1 MREIIDVSVTDV
13 LMTQAAANGYSH
25 PRPLDPGMLWGP
37 GLAGGVGTGRIQEM
51 LVTLR
56 RSSGAAEQA
65 ESPVVEISETGNR
78 ARSHPTCGNTHTPR
92 PPPAAGPGKIT
103 SIAVSIEQSAADV
116 DQKDQPVCLFR
127 VPRSGLMADSCDIS
141 WQIPDI
147 PPTAHYSQMVGSREQ
162 GHKVTKR
169 IF

>member
-1 MREIIDVSVTDV
+1 MWEREGFKKCWLHS
-13 LMTQAAANGYSH
+13 G
-25 PRPLDPGMLWGP
+25 
-37 GLAGGVGTGRIQEM
+37 
-51 LVTLR
+51 
-56 RSSGAAEQA
+56 GAAEQA

-141 WQIPDI
+141 
-147 PPTAHYSQMVGSREQ
+147 
-162 GHKVTKR
+162 
-169 IF
+169 

>member
-1 MREIIDVSVTDV
+1 MFSW
-13 LMTQAAANGYSH
+13 
-25 PRPLDPGMLWGP
+25 PRPPPTDILIPGPRIP
-37 GLAGGVGTGRIQEM
+37 GCCEGRGWPGVWEREGFKKCWLHSG
-51 LVTLR
+51 
-56 RSSGAAEQA
+56 GAAEQA

-78 ARSHPTCGNTHTPR
+78 ARSHPTCGNTPTPR